1 MDDEGY
7 EEPVGENTAEIE
19 IKRSRFIARVAHATT
34 EDRARAIV
42 EEQRTTHPKA
52 RHHCTAFVLGPDGRT
67 QRFSD
72 DGEPA
77 GTAGAPILEVVT
89 GHGLT
94 NVVAVVTRY
103 FGGTKLGA
111 GGLVRAYGAAASEAL
126 AELDTVRRHLVVPIT
141 AELDYARAAHAQR
154 LAEQSGWTVADSDW
168 AEAVTH
174 RFAVPAAEVD
184 ACLAMLADVS
194 AGECEPE
201 VGEAEYL

>member
-19 IKRSRFIARVAHATT
+19 IKRSRFIARVAHAAT

-168 AEAVTH
+168 AETVTH